1 MGDISR
7 HFSSKELGCKCGCG
21 YCNPAAE
28 LVMRLE
34 EFRAN
39 CGNRPVYINSCCRC
53 VKHNAAVGG
62 AKNSQH
68 VKGYAA
74 DIKKFPDM
82 SVDEMARIAEQTGFG
97 GIGKYNWGIHVDIRK
112 IPARWDYRKK

>member
-1 MGDISR
+1 
-7 HFSSKELGCKCGCG
+7 
-21 YCNPAAE
+21 
-28 LVMRLE
+28 
-34 EFRAN
+34 
-39 CGNRPVYINSCCRC
+39 
-53 VKHNAAVGG
+53 
-62 AKNSQH
+62 

-97 GIGKYNWGIHVDIRK
+97 GVGKYNLGIHVDIRK